1 MSRPPRSLASAR
13 SAWLSHKE
21 NYDCTTRISG
31 GDHRFGQHRHRPHD
45 QDSSQRQ
52 PAADGCHGRH
62 RSAVRRPGPCRTD
75 GRAHH
80 ISGTKLSRIAHRH
93 GHAVARA
100 YTTGNTE
107 GRDWLLRYCEEHGV
121 PTQTED
127 AYTYAQTREGTAGA
141 RDEWN
146 ACLQAGL
153 PVRWETTADTPFP
166 YYGGVRL
173 PDQAQFNP
181 AQLVESMVAQ
191 LEDHGAHFFSGMR
204 VRSISGRGPLRIK
217 GDYAH
222 DAGAGE
228 FALEAQRCVLATG
241 TPILDRGGFFAK
253 LTANRSYCMSFD
265 VPGPIT
271 RAMYLS
277 VDAQLRSVR
286 YAPSSTG
293 DRLVVGGAGHVVGH
307 PAHARE
313 ALRELA
319 GWAQTHYPGATRT
332 HSWAAQDYATI
343 SELPY
348 AGPLLPGGKRI
359 YLATGYDKWGMTN
372 GIAASLALSS
382 QILGGRMD
390 WANAFA
396 SWSALD
402 LRAIPA
408 AIRLGS
414 RVARDFASGWATA
427 MLTSRPEH
435 APVCTHLG
443 GITTWNDAEDIWECP
458 LHGSCFDSGGSV
470 LWGPAT
476 EPLDRLPADGAR

>member
-1 MSRPPRSLASAR
+1 MNSIWLEGRSGLVARVPLAPDDTTQTVDIAVIGAGITGLTTALLLARAGLEVVVLEAR
-13 SAWLSHKE
+13 SAG
-21 NYDCTTRISG
+21 DGTTGNSTGKISAL
-31 GDHRFGQHRHRPHD
+31 H
-45 QDSSQRQ
+45 
-52 PAADGCHGRH
+52 
-62 RSAVRRPGPCRTD
+62 
-75 GRAHH
+75 
-80 ISGTKLSRIAHRH
+80 GTKLSRIAHRH

-277 VDAQLRSVR
+277 VDAPLRSVR